1 MQLLKS
7 LSKGL
12 KVIELLSDSKSPQ
25 RLTDISNKLES
36 KKSNTSH
43 ILKSLMAAGYVSQD
57 SSRHYYLS
65 NKLTDYE
72 QSHSIDSV
80 VNWKEKLQPIL
91 KELTYKTGECT
102 YLAVRAN
109 NKVWYID
116 KVDSLHSLKVDH
128 PIGNLAPLHCTA
140 LGKTYLAFEDIK
152 IDWELKKYTDKTI
165 DDKKKLL
172 KEISK
177 IRLKGFAQDDEEY
190 AEGIRCVARPILDK
204 NFHIVASIGI
214 SAPTIRF
221 NDNQFEKFGSLIKEL
236 IK

>member
-12 KVIELLSDSKSPQ
+12 KVIELLSDSRSPL

-140 LGKTYLAFEDIK
+140 LGKTFLAFEDIK
-152 IDWELKKYTDKTI
+152 IDWELKKYTDKT
-165 DDKKKLL
+165 
-172 KEISK
+172 
-177 IRLKGFAQDDEEY
+177 
-190 AEGIRCVARPILDK
+190 
-204 NFHIVASIGI
+204 
-214 SAPTIRF
+214 
-221 NDNQFEKFGSLIKEL
+221 
-236 IK
+236 